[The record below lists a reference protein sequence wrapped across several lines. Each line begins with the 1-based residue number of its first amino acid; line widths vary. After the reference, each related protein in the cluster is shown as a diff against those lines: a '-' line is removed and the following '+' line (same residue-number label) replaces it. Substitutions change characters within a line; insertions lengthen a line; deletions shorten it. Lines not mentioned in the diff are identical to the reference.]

1 MIRMAKAEDFSEI
14 YMMLKVMH
22 SGTIRGTS
30 PVDPETLKSAIK
42 NALNKGVILIFELN
56 GKIAGS
62 IAGMETSDWWSKE
75 KYLADMWFF
84 VYQEHRKSNI
94 AVQLI
99 KSFMQL
105 AQIANIKIK
114 LGHVYSGDGE
124 RKDKFYERLGLSKV
138 GSLYMEA

>member
-42 NALNKGVILIFELN
+42 NALHRGVILIFELN

-84 VYQEHRKSNI
+84 VYKEHRK
-94 AVQLI
+94 
-99 KSFMQL
+99 
-105 AQIANIKIK
+105 
-114 LGHVYSGDGE
+114 
-124 RKDKFYERLGLSKV
+124 
-138 GSLYMEA
+138 